1 MAKAHAMGGAKN
13 CKKQMKKKLRK
24 FTITERED
32 CKRIVSEDCCQPAG
46 KLLLSLQ
53 GEKRMDTDG
62 LNRKCGSTTAEAVS
76 TLTWNSHSHTQLTT
90 HRDLA
95 RLEFN

>member
-1 MAKAHAMGGAKN
+1 MEEADEEKEAK
-13 CKKQMKKKLRK
+13 
-24 FTITERED
+24 TIHHNRERERED
-32 CKRIVSEDCCQPAG
+32 CKRIVSEDCCWPAG

-53 GEKRMDTDG
+53 GKKRMDTDG

-76 TLTWNSHSHTQLTT
+76 TLTWNSHTHTQLTT